1 MDNQAL
7 ELRRQ
12 IERTD
17 TIIKILTATI
27 IAVGFLTITFLA
39 YAIGMAVSFPSA

>member
-17 TIIKILTATI
+17 ILTKAVTATI
-27 IAVGFLTITFLA
+27 IAVGFLIITFIA
-39 YAIGMAVSFPSA
+39 FAIGTYASYPF

>member
-17 TIIKILTATI
+17 TIIKVLGATVT
-27 IAVGFLTITFLA
+27 AVGFLIITFVA
-39 YAIGMAVSFPSA
+39 YAIGSYASYPF

>member
-17 TIIKILTATI
+17 TIIKILGGT
-27 IAVGFLTITFLA
+27 
-39 YAIGMAVSFPSA
+39 AIGSYASYPF

>member
-27 IAVGFLTITFLA
+27 IAVGFLTITFVA
-39 YAIGMAVSFPSA
+39 FAIGTYASNLI